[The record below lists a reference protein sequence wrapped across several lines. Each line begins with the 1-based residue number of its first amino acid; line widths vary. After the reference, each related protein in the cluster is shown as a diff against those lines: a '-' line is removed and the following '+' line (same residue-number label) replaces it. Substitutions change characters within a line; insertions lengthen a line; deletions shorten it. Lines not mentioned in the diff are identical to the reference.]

1 MKVSER
7 MILKDRLKKLGIF
20 CLIVF
25 IPVLVLSVVLAGIHV
40 EPWLNVLVLVVVL
53 FLLFFLYA
61 YICEKLDKKKQ
72 ERLSKKKD
80 PFSD

>member
-1 MKVSER
+1 MKSTE
-7 MILKDRLKKLGIF
+7 KQELKKKIKRMGLFLLIIF
-20 CLIVF
+20 L
-25 IPVLVLSVVLAGIHV
+25 PVLVLSVVLAGIHV